1 MINFLYIDPSVMT
14 YTVQVVT
21 GIIIAVGAGIG
32 IFVKKIKV
40 KMNIK
45 ESKKEIESNNI
56 EIK

>member
-32 IFVKKIKV
+32 IFLKKIKV